1 MSQITQVSTRL
12 WQIEIGIVNVYLIK
26 TNDGLVLVDA
36 AWPNKAD
43 EILAGVRQTGHDP
56 AYIRHLLLTHG
67 HVDHAG
73 SAAEIIRRTG
83 AKVCVHAADLD
94 FTTKGEAG
102 YDGITVTPGL
112 IPSLVFRLVIK
123 RGGTK
128 YESFPVD
135 KTIEDGEILSFAN
148 DIEVIHTPGH
158 CAGHVSFLLPQDG
171 VLIAGDICSNVMGL
185 SYATI
190 NEDRALAR
198 ASILKVADFPFEQA
212 VFGHGNPLKK
222 RANQLLK
229 ERFAATK
236 LK

>member
-1 MSQITQVSTRL
+1 MSKIMQVSSRL

-26 TNDGLVLVDA
+26 THDGLVLVDA

-43 EILAGVRQTGHDP
+43 AIWEGVRQTGHDP
-56 AYIRHLLLTHG
+56 ADIKHLLLTHG

-73 SAAEIIRRTG
+73 SAAEISRRTG
-83 AKVCVHAADLD
+83 AKVYVHPADLGL
-94 FTTKGEAG
+94 TSHGEAG
-102 YDGITVTPGL
+102 YDGIVVTPGI
-112 IPSLVFRLVIK
+112 IPSLVFRWVI
-123 RGGTK
+123 RPGGTK
-128 YESFPVD
+128 YEPFAVD
-135 KTIEDGEILSFAN
+135 KTLVDGEILPFAN

-190 NEDRALAR
+190 NADRALAR
-198 ASILKVADFPFEQA
+198 ASILKVADYRFEQA
-212 VFGHGNPLKK
+212 VFGHGKPLKK
-222 RANQLLK
+222 RADQLLK
-229 ERFAATK
+229 DRFINTK

>member
-1 MSQITQVSTRL
+1 MSKILQVSSRL

-43 EILAGVRQTGHDP
+43 AILESVRRTGNNP
-56 AYIRHLLLTHG
+56 ADIKHLLLTHG

-73 SAAEIIRRTG
+73 SAAEIIMLTG
-83 AKVCVHAADLD
+83 AKAYIHPADLAL
-94 FTTKGEAG
+94 TTEGEAG
-102 YDGITVTPGL
+102 YDGITVTPGI
-112 IPSLVFRLVIK
+112 IPKLVYSFVIK
-123 RGGTK
+123 PGGTK
-128 YESFPVD
+128 YESFSVD
-135 KTIEDGEILSFAN
+135 KTIEDGEILPFAN

-198 ASILKVADFPFEQA
+198 ESILKVADYTFEQA
-212 VFGHGNPLKK
+212 VFGHGGPLKK

-229 ERFAATK
+229 EKFTDKK

>member
-1 MSQITQVSTRL
+1 MTKIKQVSTRL
-12 WQIEIGIVNVYLIK
+12 WQIEIGIVNVFLMM

-36 AWPNKAD
+36 AWPSKAD
-43 EILAGVRQTGHDP
+43 DIWDGVQQTGHDP
-56 AYIRHLLLTHG
+56 ADIKHLLLTHG

-73 SAAEIIRRTG
+73 SAAEISRRTG
-83 AKVCVHAADLD
+83 ARVYIHAADLEL
-94 FTTKGEAG
+94 TAKGEAG
-102 YDGITVTPGL
+102 YDAITVTPGI
-112 IPSLVFRLVIK
+112 IPRLVYRFVIK
-123 RGGTK
+123 PGGTK
-128 YESFPVD
+128 YESFSVD
-135 KTIEDGEILSFAN
+135 KTIGDGEILPFAN
-148 DIEVIHTPGH
+148 DINVIHTPGH

-171 VLIAGDICSNVMGL
+171 ILIAGDICSNVMGL

-198 ASILKVADFPFEQA
+198 KSILKVADLPFEKA

-229 ERFAATK
+229 ERFIHTR